1 MRYEFKSSF
10 DRSVGRLDR
19 ARRGRVIEA
28 VEAIVDFFEGGP
40 RPDGLGL
47 KQLRKPFWEVRASI
61 RDTVVFAIEKD
72 RFVFLLAGDHEETRR
87 FLRSV

>member
-10 DRSVGRLDR
+10 DRAVGKLDK
-19 ARRGRVIEA
+19 ARRERVVAA
-28 VEAIVDFFEGGP
+28 VESLIDFFEGGP

-61 RDTVVFAIEKD
+61 RDRVVFAIEED
-72 RFVFLLAGDHEETRR
+72 RIVFLLAGDHEEIRR
-87 FLRSV
+87 SLRSV